1 MRARSGAF
9 RVRVMLKNIRKH
21 SGRFFFFY
29 LLCAGFSALLFKP
42 GSVLAQ
48 DNSASSRK
56 SDGAAFSYIYKG
68 RAVNMTPSKR
78 YVAISERG
86 TKYRSFIKSH
96 GLEREILSDAPEF
109 KLHGYALYRLSS
121 QKITQDKSLK
131 LLQQLDTFS
140 KTSGETVQPVFEQGD
155 VLMIPSDRL
164 IVAFNDDIAL
174 EKAKTFL
181 LQFSGSHGITDVKPL
196 RKNTFA
202 VSINKAARGRVFE
215 VSGFLAK
222 QQQLRYAEPDLLIY
236 MPEPGELGKHK
247 KNSFNRPSS
256 KLHYEPAKHHSPV
269 SWTILIDEGCES
281 GTLPAGWIT
290 ANNSSGDRADA
301 LWITT
306 NYRAHG
312 GSRSCYA
319 TGGGP
324 EGVPPPGPYPVETY
338 TWLDSPVINLGSSEE
353 AYIEVWFYIKIE
365 NPYPSDVSDFGNLA
379 IIDTTDNSRHDLC
392 DEERACFTTPYTGDL
407 TADPTTDNGWRRA
420 LFRIPPNLRRDNVRV
435 RFSFFSR
442 YAYSSE
448 GFYIDQIRV
457 VATNDVDSEP
467 LGNDT
472 YGARLYGFKNAG
484 QIAGLG
490 SYSNDMN
497 IPEAWSLVTVDSD
510 IIVAVVDTG
519 IDLTHP
525 DLNIVDGFNADGTPG
540 GGPTAVGGDHGTA
553 VAGNIGAI
561 RNNGIGVFGTA
572 PGVSLLSV
580 HMGNGYSDL
589 ASAID
594 VAVVH
599 GARVINNSWGW
610 HGAPSNLV
618 EDAIVNALAE
628 KVVVLFAGGNGPDR
642 WPYVYDTIFPANLTA
657 TTDVISVGASSPTDE
672 HKSASSSDG
681 SHQWGSSFIGAGPD
695 VVAPSPWNYTTDRQG
710 AAGYNP
716 NPWAGSLIDPGDA
729 TSEDYTPHF
738 GGTSSSTPMVA
749 GIVALML
756 SKNPRLSP
764 ARVKQILRDTADDI
778 DVPGI
783 DDKTGAGRVNA
794 EAAVRAT
801 PYNFRIPDIFIEAI
815 RCFPFCLWPWILI
828 VSILIIVALTVRL
841 IRNRRAPSRGF

>member
-1 MRARSGAF
+1 
-9 RVRVMLKNIRKH
+9 MLKNISKY
-21 SGRFFFFY
+21 SGQLLFIY
-29 LLCAGFSALLFKP
+29 LLYAGFSTLFFKTEN
-42 GSVLAQ
+42 VLAQ
-48 DNSASSRK
+48 DNSTSSRQT
-56 SDGAAFSYIYKG
+56 DGAEFSYVYKG
-68 RAVNMTPSKR
+68 RAVNLTPSKR
-78 YVAISERG
+78 YVAIAEGG

-96 GLEREILSDAPEF
+96 GLEREALSDAPEF
-109 KLHGYALYRLSS
+109 KLHGYGLYRLSS
-121 QKITQDKSLK
+121 RTITQDKSTK
-131 LLQQLDTFS
+131 LLQQLDIFS
-140 KTSGETVQPVFEQGD
+140 KTSGVTVQPVFEQGD

-164 IVAFNDDIAL
+164 IVRFNDDIEL
-174 EKAKTFL
+174 EKAKNFL
-181 LQFSGSHGITDVKPL
+181 LQFSGSHGIVDVKSL

-215 VSGFLAK
+215 VSTFLAK
-222 QQQLRYAEPDLLIY
+222 QQPLRYAEPDLIIL
-236 MPEPGELGKHK
+236 MPDPDELGKRK
-247 KNSFNRPSS
+247 KNSFNRPNS
-256 KLHYEPAKHHSPV
+256 KFHYEPAKHHSPV
-269 SWTILIDEGCES
+269 SWTTLIDEGCES
-281 GTLPAGWIT
+281 STLPAGWIT

-306 NYRAHG
+306 SYRAHG

-338 TWLDSPVINLGSSEE
+338 TWLDSPVIHLGSSEE
-353 AYIEVWFYIKIE
+353 AYIEVWFYTKIQT
-365 NPYPSDVSDFGNLA
+365 PYPFDVSDFGNLS

-392 DEERACFTTPYTGDL
+392 YEEEACFTTAYTGDL
-407 TADPTTDNGWRRA
+407 TADPTTDHGWRRA

-442 YAYSSE
+442 FTSSGE

-457 VATNDVDSEP
+457 VATNDVDTEP

-497 IPEAWSLVTVDSD
+497 IPEAWSLVTVDPD
-510 IIVAVVDTG
+510 IIVAVLDSG

-525 DLNIVDGFNADGTPG
+525 DLNIVGGFNADGTPG
-540 GGPTAVGGDHGTA
+540 GEPSGIGMNHGTA

-572 PGVSLLSV
+572 PGAPLLSV
-580 HMGNGYSDL
+580 RLGSVYSGY

-594 VAVVH
+594 VAVAH
-599 GARVINNSWGW
+599 GARVINSSWGW
-610 HGAPSNLV
+610 NGAPSSLV
-618 EDAIVNALAE
+618 EDAIMNALAE
-628 KVVVLFAGGNGPDR
+628 KVVMLFAGGNGPDR
-642 WPYVYDTIFPANLTA
+642 PPFDYDTFFPANLTA

-681 SHQWGSSFIGAGPD
+681 SHKWGSSFVGAGPD

-710 AAGYNP
+710 AVGYNP
-716 NPWAGSLIDPGDA
+716 NYWLGSLIDPGDPS
-729 TSEDYTPHF
+729 SEDYTPGF
-738 GGTSSSTPMVA
+738 GGTSSATPLVA

-756 SKNPRLSP
+756 SKNPTLSP
-764 ARVKQILRDTADDI
+764 AEVKEILRNTADDI
-778 DVPGI
+778 DIPGI

-801 PYNFRIPDIFIEAI
+801 PYYFWIPDIFIEAI
-815 RCFPFCLWPWILI
+815 RCFPFCPWPWLFI
-828 VSILIIVALTVRL
+828 VIIFIIVALAVRL
-841 IRNRRAPSRGF
+841 IRSRRVQRPLF